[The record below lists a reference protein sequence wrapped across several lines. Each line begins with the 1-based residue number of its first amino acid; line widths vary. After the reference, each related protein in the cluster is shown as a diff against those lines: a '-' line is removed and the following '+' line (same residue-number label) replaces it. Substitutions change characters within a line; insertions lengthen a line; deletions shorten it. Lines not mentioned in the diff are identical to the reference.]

1 MTDRPS
7 LVPGRGNSGLDGG
20 DAILEALRNL
30 GVDYIISSP
39 GSEWPSVWEA
49 LARQKLEERPGP
61 TYINCW
67 HETLAV
73 AMASGYT
80 RMTGRM
86 QAVLLHAGVGVLQGS
101 MGIHGAYQGEV
112 PMLVCSGESATYGE
126 APEFDPGPQ
135 WLRNLSIVGGPNRL
149 VEPFT
154 KWSSRVTSPQTLY
167 ETVARA
173 GELAQR
179 TPKGPAF
186 LNVPIETML
195 EEWTPS
201 SPLKHRPSAPV
212 SHPDPEAVSR
222 VADMICRAANPVIVA
237 DSAGRTAA
245 GFNALVSLAE
255 SRAIPV
261 FEGEG
266 PAYNNFPKSHSLHH
280 GYDLRREMERFDL
293 FLVIGNRAPW
303 YPPSAG
309 PSATVV
315 CIDEYPVKE
324 YMVHQDLQADLYLEG
339 SLPVTL
345 AALDAAVR
353 ERADA
358 PPPGIPAGPNPV
370 WERYRALEAS
380 RPSASPI
387 EPGFLCNTLSEALPS
402 NTVFVD
408 ETILHRAQ
416 ILRRI
421 AWDNPLSYMRPAGG
435 LGQGLG
441 IALGAKLA
449 APDRPVTALIGDGS
463 FLYNPITQSLGVA
476 RESSLPILIVVFN
489 NASYAAMK
497 SLHLS
502 FYPEGTSSQ
511 TGDFYGVDI
520 PGPDYSELARPFGGH
535 GERVQDPTRL
545 RGALEEAQAVVDAG
559 SVAIV
564 DVALS
569 G

>member
-7 LVPGRGNSGLDGG
+7 LVPGRGRGGFETRPYTGLDGG

-30 GVDYIISSP
+30 DVDYIISSP

-154 KWSSRVTSPQTLY
+154 KWSSRVTSSQTLY

-195 EEWTPS
+195 EEWTPT
-201 SPLKHRPSAPV
+201 PRLKHRPAAPI
-212 SHPDPEAVSR
+212 SHPDPEAVAR
-222 VADMICRAANPVIVA
+222 VAGMICRAANPVIVA

-266 PAYNNFPKSHSLHH
+266 PAYNNFPKSHPLHH
-280 GYDLRREMERFDL
+280 GYDLRREMVGGGFETRPYDL

-345 AALDAAVR
+345 DALDAAVR
-353 ERADA
+353 ERAGGPA
-358 PPPGIPAGPNPV
+358 PSIPAGPNPV
-370 WERYRALEAS
+370 WERYSALDA
-380 RPSASPI
+380 SASSGSPI
-387 EPGFLCNTLSEALPS
+387 DPGFLCNTLSEALPS

-421 AWDNPLSYMRPAGG
+421 AWDNRCRICVPR
-435 LGQGLG
+435 
-441 IALGAKLA
+441 A
-449 APDRPVTALIGDGS
+449 AWGKGWESRWARSWLRRTA
-463 FLYNPITQSLGVA
+463 
-476 RESSLPILIVVFN
+476 
-489 NASYAAMK
+489 
-497 SLHLS
+497 
-502 FYPEGTSSQ
+502 
-511 TGDFYGVDI
+511 
-520 PGPDYSELARPFGGH
+520 
-535 GERVQDPTRL
+535 RL
-545 RGALEEAQAVVDAG
+545 QR
-559 SVAIV
+559 
-564 DVALS
+564 
-569 G
+569 

>member
-1 MTDRPS
+1 MIK
-7 LVPGRGNSGLDGG
+7 GRDGTERLDGG

-30 GVDYIISSP
+30 DVDYIISSP

-101 MGIHGAYQGEV
+101 MGIHGAYQSEV

-154 KWSSRVTSPQTLY
+154 KWSSRVTSPETLY

-179 TPKGPAF
+179 TPKGPTF

-195 EEWTPS
+195 EEWTPNAGRGTGR
-201 SPLKHRPSAPV
+201 LKQRPAAPA
-212 SHPDPEAVSR
+212 SHPDPATVER
-222 VADMICRAANPVIVA
+222 VADLVCRSANPVIVA
-237 DSAGRTAA
+237 DSAGRTNA
-245 GFNALVSLAE
+245 GYDALVSLAE
-255 SRAIPV
+255 SIGIPV

-266 PAYNNFPKSHSLHH
+266 PAYNNFPKSHPLHH
-280 GYDLRREMERFDL
+280 GYDLRREMDRFDL

-309 PSATVV
+309 PSATIVV
-315 CIDEYPVKE
+315 IDEYPVKE

-353 ERADA
+353 KLADDA
-358 PPPGIPAGPNPV
+358 PPTLPAGPNPV
-370 WERYRALEAS
+370 WERYRALDPAGS
-380 RPSASPI
+380 TASPI
-387 EPGFLCNTLSEALPS
+387 DPGFLCNTISEVLPF

-416 ILRRI
+416 ILRRVE
-421 AWDNPLSYMRPAGG
+421 WDNPLSYLRPAGG

-449 APDRPVTALIGDGS
+449 APERPVTALMGDGS

-476 RESSLPILIVVFN
+476 RESGLPILIVVFN

-502 FYPEGTSSQ
+502 FYPDGTSVQ
-511 TGDFYGVDI
+511 TGDFYGVNI
-520 PGPDYSELARPFGGH
+520 PGPDYSELVRPFGGH
-535 GERVQDPTRL
+535 GERVEDPSRL
-545 RGALEEAQAVVDAG
+545 RGALGEAQAAVDRG
-559 SVAIV
+559 RVAIV

>member
-7 LVPGRGNSGLDGG
+7 TNSGLDGG

-30 GVDYIISSP
+30 DVDYIISSP

-154 KWSSRVTSPQTLY
+154 KWSSRVTSSQTLY

-266 PAYNNFPKSHSLHH
+266 PAYNNFPKSHPLHH
-280 GYDLRREMERFDL
+280 GYDLRREMDSFDL
-293 FLVIGNRAPW
+293 FLVVGNRAPW

-353 ERADA
+353 ERADGPA
-358 PPPGIPAGPNPV
+358 PNTLPAPTRFGNAT
-370 WERYRALEAS
+370 ALSTAS
-380 RPSASPI
+380 SPSASPI

-545 RGALEEAQAVVDAG
+545 RGALEEAQAAVDAG

>member
-1 MTDRPS
+1 MTEPS
-7 LVPGRGNSGLDGG
+7 TRTRLDGG

-30 GVDYIISSP
+30 DVDYIISSP

-49 LARQKLEERPGP
+49 LARQKVNEQPGP
-61 TYINCW
+61 AYINCW

-112 PMLVCSGESATYGE
+112 PMLVCSGESSTYGE
-126 APEFDPGPQ
+126 VAEMDPGPQ
-135 WLRNLSIVGGPNRL
+135 WLRNLSIVGGPNHL

-154 KWSSRVTSPQTLY
+154 KWSSRITSAATLY

-201 SPLKHRPSAPV
+201 QTLKHRHGSPV
-212 SHPDPEAVSR
+212 SPPDPDAVAR
-222 VADMICRAANPVIVA
+222 VAEMLCSAENPVIVA
-237 DSAGRTAA
+237 DSAGSTPA
-245 GFNALVSLAE
+245 GFSALVSLAE
-255 SRAIPV
+255 SRGIPV

-266 PAYNNFPKSHSLHH
+266 PAYNNFPKSHPLHH
-280 GYDLRREMERFDL
+280 GYDLKREMDRFDL

-315 CIDEYPVKE
+315 VIDEYPIKE
-324 YMVHQDLQADLYLEG
+324 YMAHQDLQADVYLEG
-339 SLPVTL
+339 TLPVTL
-345 AALDAAVR
+345 SALDAAVR
-353 ERADA
+353 ERSGQ
-358 PPPGIPAGPNPV
+358 PPALPPHPNPV
-370 WERYRALEAS
+370 WERYGALGPDAY
-380 RPSASPI
+380 SASPLD
-387 EPGFLCNTLSEALPS
+387 PGFLCNTISETLPS

-421 AWDNPLSYMRPAGG
+421 GWDNPHSYLRPYGG

-449 APDRPVTALIGDGS
+449 APERPVTALIGDGS

-476 RESSLPILIVVFN
+476 RESNLPIMIVVFN

-497 SLHLS
+497 SLHHS
-502 FYPEGTSSQ
+502 FYPNGTAVE
-511 TGDFYGVDI
+511 TGIYHGVDI
-520 PGPDYSELARPFGGH
+520 PGPDYSELAKPFGGH
-535 GERVQDPTRL
+535 GERVEDPARL
-545 RGALEEAQAVVDAG
+545 KGALQEAQAAVDSG

-564 DVALS
+564 DVVLS
-569 G
+569 A

>member
-1 MTDRPS
+1 MTER
-7 LVPGRGNSGLDGG
+7 LDGG

-30 GVDYIISSP
+30 DVDYIISSP

-49 LARQKLEERPGP
+49 LARQKVNEQPGP
-61 TYINCW
+61 AYINCW

-86 QAVLLHAGVGVLQGS
+86 QAVLLHAGVGVMQGS
-101 MGIHGAYQGEV
+101 MGIHGAYQSEV
-112 PMLVCSGESATYGE
+112 PMLVCSGESTTYGE
-126 APEFDPGPQ
+126 VAEMDPGPQ

-154 KWSSRVTSPQTLY
+154 KWSSRITSAATLY

-179 TPKGPAF
+179 TPQGPAF

-195 EEWTPS
+195 EEWTPGQT
-201 SPLKHRPSAPV
+201 LKRRHGGPV
-212 SHPDPEAVSR
+212 SHPDPDAVAR
-222 VADMICRAANPVIVA
+222 VADLLCSASSPVIVA
-237 DSAGRTAA
+237 DSAGRTPE

-255 SRAIPV
+255 SRGIPV

-266 PAYNNFPKSHSLHH
+266 PTYNNFPKSHPLHH
-280 GYDLRREMERFDL
+280 GYDLKREMDRFDL

-315 CIDEYPVKE
+315 VIDDYPIKE

-339 SLPVTL
+339 TLPVTL
-345 AALDAAVR
+345 QALDTAVR
-353 ERADA
+353 ERSKGA
-358 PPPGIPAGPNPV
+358 PPTLPPHQNPV
-370 WERYRALEAS
+370 WERYEALGAGADT
-380 RPSASPI
+380 ASPI
-387 EPGFLCNTLSEALPS
+387 DPGFLCNTISETLPS

-449 APDRPVTALIGDGS
+449 APERPVTALIGDGS

-476 RESSLPILIVVFN
+476 RESDLPIMIVVFN

-497 SLHLS
+497 SLHHS
-502 FYPEGTSSQ
+502 FYPEGTAVQ
-511 TGDFYGVDI
+511 TGIYHGVDI

-535 GERVQDPTRL
+535 GERVEDPSRL
-545 RGALEEAQAVVDAG
+545 KGALLEAQAAVDSG

-564 DVALS
+564 DVVLS
-569 G
+569 A

>member
-1 MTDRPS
+1 MAMTER
-7 LVPGRGNSGLDGG
+7 LDGG

-30 GVDYIISSP
+30 DVDYIISSP

-49 LARQKLEERPGP
+49 LARQKVNEQPGP
-61 TYINCW
+61 AYINCW

-101 MGIHGAYQGEV
+101 MGIHGAYQSEV

-126 APEFDPGPQ
+126 VPEMDPGPQ

-154 KWSSRVTSPQTLY
+154 KWSSRITSAATLY

-179 TPKGPAF
+179 TPMGPTF

-201 SPLKHRPSAPV
+201 QTLKHRHGGPV
-212 SHPDPEAVSR
+212 SPPDPAAVAR
-222 VADMICRAANPVIVA
+222 VADLLCCAENPVIVA
-237 DSAGRTAA
+237 DSAGRTVE
-245 GFNALVSLAE
+245 GFSALVSLAE
-255 SRAIPV
+255 SRGIPV

-266 PAYNNFPKSHSLHH
+266 PTYNNFPKSHPLHH
-280 GYDLRREMERFDL
+280 GYDLKREMDRFDL

-315 CIDEYPVKE
+315 VIDEYPIKE
-324 YMVHQDLQADLYLEG
+324 YMVHQDLQADMYLEG

-345 AALDAAVR
+345 SALDSAVR
-353 ERADA
+353 ERNGGA
-358 PPPGIPAGPNPV
+358 PPALPPHANPV
-370 WERYRALEAS
+370 WERYGALGAGADT
-380 RPSASPI
+380 ASPI
-387 EPGFLCNTLSEALPS
+387 DTGFLCNTISETLPS

-476 RESSLPILIVVFN
+476 RESNLPILIVVFN

-497 SLHLS
+497 SLHHS
-502 FYPEGTSSQ
+502 FYPEGTAVQ
-511 TGDFYGVDI
+511 TGIYHGVDI
-520 PGPDYSELARPFGGH
+520 PGPDYSELAKPFGGH
-535 GERVQDPTRL
+535 GERVEDPSRL
-545 RGALEEAQAVVDAG
+545 KGALQEAQAAVDSG
-559 SVAIV
+559 RVAIV

-569 G
+569 A

>member
-1 MTDRPS
+1 MTNTRDAER
-7 LVPGRGNSGLDGG
+7 LDGG

-30 GVDYIISSP
+30 DVDYIISSP

-101 MGIHGAYQGEV
+101 MGIHGAYQSEV
-112 PMLVCSGESATYGE
+112 PMLVCSGESSTYGE
-126 APEFDPGPQ
+126 VPEMDPGPQ

-154 KWSSRVTSPQTLY
+154 KWSSRVTDSSVLY

-195 EEWTPS
+195 EEWTPRA
-201 SPLKHRPSAPV
+201 PLKHRPAAPV
-212 SHPDPEAVSR
+212 SHPDPGS
-222 VADMICRAANPVIVA
+222 VAQVAELVCKADNPVIVA

-245 GFNALVSLAE
+245 GCSALISLAE
-255 SRAIPV
+255 SRGIPV

-266 PAYNNFPKSHSLHH
+266 PTYNNFPKSHPLHH
-280 GYDLRREMERFDL
+280 GYDLKREMERFDL
-293 FLVIGNRAPW
+293 FLVVGNRAPW

-315 CIDEYPVKE
+315 VIDEYPVKE

-345 AALDAAVR
+345 AALDSAVR
-353 ERADA
+353 ERSGT
-358 PPPGIPAGPNPV
+358 PPALPPHPNPV
-370 WERYRALEAS
+370 WERYRALDGAAA
-380 RPSASPI
+380 SASPMD
-387 EPGFLCNTLSEALPS
+387 PGFLCNTISETLPS

-463 FLYNPITQSLGVA
+463 FLYNPITQSLGVS
-476 RESSLPILIVVFN
+476 RESNLPILIVVFN

-502 FYPEGTSSQ
+502 FYPEGTSVQ
-511 TGDFYGVDI
+511 TGDFYGVNI
-520 PGPDYSELARPFGGH
+520 PGPDYSELAKPFGGH
-535 GERVQDPTRL
+535 GERVEDPSRL
-545 RGALEEAQAVVDAG
+545 PGALKEAQAAVDAG
-559 SVAIV
+559 QVAIV
-564 DVALS
+564 DVVLS

>member
-1 MTDRPS
+1 MSERASTDSR
-7 LVPGRGNSGLDGG
+7 LDGG

-30 GVDYIISSP
+30 DIDLIISSP

-49 LARQKLEERPGP
+49 LARQKVNEQPGP

-101 MGIHGAYQGEV
+101 MGIHGAYQSEV
-112 PMLVCSGESATYGE
+112 PMLVCSGESSTYGE
-126 APEFDPGPQ
+126 VPEMDPGPQ
-135 WLRNLSIVGGPNRL
+135 WLRNLSIVGGPDRL
-149 VEPFT
+149 VEHFT

-167 ETVARA
+167 ETVSRA

-179 TPKGPAF
+179 TPQGPTF

-195 EEWTPS
+195 EEWKPGR
-201 SPLKHRPSAPV
+201 PLKRRPSAPA
-212 SHPDPEAVSR
+212 SHPDPAAVDR
-222 VADMICRAANPVIVA
+222 VADLVCGAANPGIVA

-245 GFNALVSLAE
+245 GFHALVSLAE
-255 SRAIPV
+255 SRGIPV
-261 FEGEG
+261 FESEG
-266 PAYNNFPKSHSLHH
+266 PAYNNFPKSHPLHH
-280 GYDLRREMERFDL
+280 GYDLKREMDRFDL

-315 CIDEYPVKE
+315 IIDEYPVKE
-324 YMVHQDLQADLYLEG
+324 YMAHQDLQADLYLEG
-339 SLPVTL
+339 TLPMTL
-345 AALDAAVR
+345 AALNTAVR
-353 ERADA
+353 ARTN
-358 PPPGIPAGPNPV
+358 GGGPAISSGANAV
-370 WERYRALEAS
+370 WERYRTLGNDAET
-380 RPSASPI
+380 ASPI
-387 EPGFLCNTLSEALPS
+387 DPGFLCNTISETLPS
-402 NTVFVD
+402 NTVYID

-421 AWDNPLSYMRPAGG
+421 SWDNPLSYLRPAGG

-449 APDRPVTALIGDGS
+449 APERPVTALIGDGS

-476 RESSLPILIVVFN
+476 RESNLPIMIVVFN

-497 SLHLS
+497 SLHQS
-502 FYPEGTSSQ
+502 FYPQGTAVE
-511 TGDFYGVDI
+511 TGIYHGVDI
-520 PGPDYSELARPFGGH
+520 PGPDYSELVRPFGGH
-535 GERVQDPTRL
+535 GERVEDPARL
-545 RGALEEAQAVVDAG
+545 KGALEEAQAAVYDG
-559 SVAIV
+559 NVAIV
-564 DVALS
+564 DVVLS
-569 G
+569 A

>member
-1 MTDRPS
+1 MPAYEDT
-7 LVPGRGNSGLDGG
+7 GRLDGG

-30 GVDYIISSP
+30 DVDYIISSP

-101 MGIHGAYQGEV
+101 MGIHGAYQSEV

-126 APEFDPGPQ
+126 AAEFDPGPQ

-195 EEWTPS
+195 EEWTP
-201 SPLKHRPSAPV
+201 PARLKHRPSAPV
-212 SHPDPEAVSR
+212 GHPDPDAVAR
-222 VADMICRAANPVIVA
+222 VAEMVCRASNPVIVA

-245 GFNALVSLAE
+245 GFHALVSLAE

-261 FEGEG
+261 FESEG
-266 PAYNNFPKSHSLHH
+266 PTYNNFPKSHPLHH
-280 GYDLRREMERFDL
+280 GYDLRREMDRFDL

-345 AALDAAVR
+345 AALDGAVR
-353 ERADA
+353 ERADGPA
-358 PPPGIPAGPNPV
+358 PSLPAGPNPV
-370 WERYRALEAS
+370 WERYRALDAS
-380 RPSASPI
+380 ALSASPI
-387 EPGFLCNTLSEALPS
+387 DPGFLCNTISEVFPS

-421 AWDNPLSYMRPAGG
+421 PWDDPLSYMRPAGG

-449 APDRPVTALIGDGS
+449 APERPVTALIGDGS

-476 RESSLPILIVVFN
+476 RESNLPILIVVFN

-535 GERVQDPTRL
+535 GERVQDPVRL
-545 RGALEEAQAVVDAG
+545 RGALEEAQAAVNDG
-559 SVAIV
+559 QVAIV

>member
-1 MTDRPS
+1 
-7 LVPGRGNSGLDGG
+7 
-20 DAILEALRNL
+20 
-30 GVDYIISSP
+30 
-39 GSEWPSVWEA
+39 
-49 LARQKLEERPGP
+49 
-61 TYINCW
+61 
-67 HETLAV
+67 
-73 AMASGYT
+73 
-80 RMTGRM
+80 
-86 QAVLLHAGVGVLQGS
+86 
-101 MGIHGAYQGEV
+101 
-112 PMLVCSGESATYGE
+112 
-126 APEFDPGPQ
+126 
-135 WLRNLSIVGGPNRL
+135 
-149 VEPFT
+149 
-154 KWSSRVTSPQTLY
+154 
-167 ETVARA
+167 
-173 GELAQR
+173 
-179 TPKGPAF
+179 
-186 LNVPIETML
+186 ML
-195 EEWTPS
+195 EEWTPHCPS
-201 SPLKHRPSAPV
+201 LKHRPSAPV
-212 SHPDPEAVSR
+212 SHPDPDAVAR
-222 VADMICRAANPVIVA
+222 VADMVCRAANPVIVA

-255 SRAIPV
+255 SRGIPV

-266 PAYNNFPKSHSLHH
+266 PTYNNFPKSHPLHH
-280 GYDLRREMERFDL
+280 GYDLRREMARFDL

-353 ERADA
+353 ERADGPA
-358 PPPGIPAGPNPV
+358 PTIPNGPNPV
-370 WERYRALEAS
+370 WEHYRALDVSAS
-380 RPSASPI
+380 AASPI
-387 EPGFLCNTLSEALPS
+387 DPGFLCNTISETLPS

-416 ILRRI
+416 ILRRV

-449 APDRPVTALIGDGS
+449 APERPVTALIGDGS

-511 TGDFYGVDI
+511 TGDFYGVHI

-535 GERVQDPTRL
+535 GERVEDPARL
-545 RGALEEAQAVVDAG
+545 PGALQEAQAAVDAG
-559 SVAIV
+559 RVAIV

>member
-1 MTDRPS
+1 MTER
-7 LVPGRGNSGLDGG
+7 RDGG

-30 GVDYIISSP
+30 DVDYIISSP

-61 TYINCW
+61 AYINCW

-126 APEFDPGPQ
+126 AAEFDPGPQ

-149 VEPFT
+149 VETFT
-154 KWSSRVTSPQTLY
+154 KWSSRVTSAETLY

-195 EEWTPS
+195 AEWTPRRG
-201 SPLKHRPSAPV
+201 LKGRPAAPV
-212 SHPDPEAVSR
+212 SYPDPDAVAR
-222 VADMICRAANPVIVA
+222 VADLVCRADNPVIVA
-237 DSAGRTAA
+237 DSAGRDPE
-245 GFNALVSLAE
+245 GFRALVSLAE
-255 SRAIPV
+255 SRGIPV

-266 PAYNNFPKSHSLHH
+266 PAYNNFPKSHPLHH
-280 GYDLRREMERFDL
+280 GYDLRREMGRFDL
-293 FLVIGNRAPW
+293 FLVVGNRAPW

-309 PSATVV
+309 PAAPVV
-315 CIDEYPVKE
+315 VIDEYPVKE
-324 YMVHQDLQADLYLEG
+324 YMVHQDLQADCYLEG
-339 SLPVTL
+339 ALPVTL
-345 AALDAAVR
+345 GALAAAVR
-353 ERADA
+353 ERLGGAR
-358 PPPGIPAGPNPV
+358 PVMPSGPNPV
-370 WERYRALEAS
+370 WERYRALDAAAQ
-380 RPSASPI
+380 SAMPI
-387 EPGFLCNTLSEALPS
+387 SPGFLCNTIGDTLPG

-421 AWDNPLSYMRPAGG
+421 GWDRPLSYLRPAGG

-449 APDRPVTALIGDGS
+449 APERPVAALIGDGS
-463 FLYNPITQSLGVA
+463 LLYNPIPQSLGVA
-476 RESSLPILIVVFN
+476 RESGLPILIVVFN

-502 FYPEGTSSQ
+502 FYPEGTAAQS
-511 TGDFYGVDI
+511 GIFHGVDI
-520 PGPDYSELARPFGGH
+520 PGPDYAELARPFGGH
-535 GERVQDPTRL
+535 GERVEDPGRL
-545 RGALEEAQAVVDAG
+545 RGALEEAQAAVAAG
-559 SVAIV
+559 RVAIV

>member
-1 MTDRPS
+1 MTERQ
-7 LVPGRGNSGLDGG
+7 DGG

-30 GVDYIISSP
+30 DVDYIISSP

-49 LARQKLEERPGP
+49 LARQKVNEQPGP

-86 QAVLLHAGVGVLQGS
+86 QAVLLHAGVGVMQGS
-101 MGIHGAYQGEV
+101 MGIHGAYQSEV
-112 PMLVCSGESATYGE
+112 PMLVCSGESSTYGE
-126 APEFDPGPQ
+126 VAEMDPGPQ

-154 KWSSRVTSPQTLY
+154 KWSSRITSAATLY

-179 TPKGPAF
+179 TPMGPTF

-201 SPLKHRPSAPV
+201 QTLKRRHGSPV
-212 SHPDPEAVSR
+212 SHPDPGAVER
-222 VADMICRAANPVIVA
+222 VAQLLCNAENPVIVA
-237 DSAGRTAA
+237 DSAGRTPE

-255 SRAIPV
+255 SRGIPV

-266 PAYNNFPKSHSLHH
+266 PTYNNFPKSHPLHH
-280 GYDLRREMERFDL
+280 GYDLKREMDRFDL

-315 CIDEYPVKE
+315 VIDDYPIKE

-339 SLPVTL
+339 TLPVTL
-345 AALDAAVR
+345 QALDAAVR
-353 ERADA
+353 ERSGE
-358 PPPGIPAGPNPV
+358 PPALPPHQNPV
-370 WERYRALEAS
+370 WERYAALGAGADT
-380 RPSASPI
+380 ASPI
-387 EPGFLCNTLSEALPS
+387 DPGFLCNTISETLPS

-497 SLHLS
+497 SLHHS
-502 FYPEGTSSQ
+502 FYPEGTAVQ
-511 TGDFYGVDI
+511 TGIYHGVDI
-520 PGPDYSELARPFGGH
+520 PGPDYSELAKPFGGH
-535 GERVQDPTRL
+535 GERVEDPSRL
-545 RGALEEAQAVVDAG
+545 KGALLEAQAAVASG
-559 SVAIV
+559 CVAIV
-564 DVALS
+564 DVVLS
-569 G
+569 A

>member
-1 MTDRPS
+1 MTER
-7 LVPGRGNSGLDGG
+7 LDGG

-30 GVDYIISSP
+30 DIDYIISSP

-49 LARQKLEERPGP
+49 LARQKVNEQPGP
-61 TYINCW
+61 AYINCW

-112 PMLVCSGESATYGE
+112 PMLVCSGESSTYGE
-126 APEFDPGPQ
+126 VADMDPGPQ

-154 KWSSRVTSPQTLY
+154 KWSSRITSAATLY

-179 TPKGPAF
+179 TPRGPAF

-195 EEWTPS
+195 EEWTPGQ
-201 SPLKHRPSAPV
+201 PLKHRPAPPV
-212 SHPDPEAVSR
+212 SHPDPFAVAR
-222 VADMICRAANPVIVA
+222 VADMLCRAENPVIVA
-237 DSAGRTAA
+237 DSAGSTPA
-245 GFNALVSLAE
+245 GFSALVSLAE
-255 SRAIPV
+255 SRGIPV

-266 PAYNNFPKSHSLHH
+266 PAYNNFPKSHPLHH
-280 GYDLRREMERFDL
+280 GYDLKREMDRFDL
-293 FLVIGNRAPW
+293 FLVVGNRAPW

-315 CIDEYPVKE
+315 VIDEYPIKE
-324 YMVHQDLQADLYLEG
+324 YMAHQDLQADLYLEG
-339 SLPVTL
+339 ALPVTL

-353 ERADA
+353 ERSSNT
-358 PPPGIPAGPNPV
+358 PPPLPPHPNPV
-370 WERYRALEAS
+370 WERYGTLGPDAQT
-380 RPSASPI
+380 ASPI
-387 EPGFLCNTLSEALPS
+387 DPGFLCNTISETLPS
-402 NTVFVD
+402 NSVFVD

-421 AWDNPLSYMRPAGG
+421 SWDTPLSYLRPYGG

-497 SLHLS
+497 SLHHS
-502 FYPEGTSSQ
+502 FYPNGTAVE
-511 TGDFYGVDI
+511 TGIYHGVDI
-520 PGPDYSELARPFGGH
+520 PGPDYSELAKPFGGH
-535 GERVQDPTRL
+535 GERVEDPGRL
-545 RGALEEAQAVVDAG
+545 KSALQEAQAAVDSG
-559 SVAIV
+559 RVAIV
-564 DVALS
+564 DVVLS
-569 G
+569 A

>member
-1 MTDRPS
+1 MTER
-7 LVPGRGNSGLDGG
+7 LDGG

-30 GVDYIISSP
+30 DVDYIISSP

-49 LARQKLEERPGP
+49 LARQKVEERPGP
-61 TYINCW
+61 EYINCW

-86 QAVLLHAGVGVLQGS
+86 QAVLLHAGVGVMQGS
-101 MGIHGAYQGEV
+101 MGIHGAYQSEV
-112 PMLVCSGESATYGE
+112 PMLVCSGESSTYGE
-126 APEFDPGPQ
+126 VAEMDPGPQ

-154 KWSSRVTSPQTLY
+154 KWSSRITSGATLY
-167 ETVARA
+167 EMVARA

-179 TPKGPAF
+179 TPMGPAF

-201 SPLKHRPSAPV
+201 QTLKRRHGAPV
-212 SHPDPEAVSR
+212 SHPDPAAVAR
-222 VADMICRAANPVIVA
+222 VAELLCSANSPVIVA
-237 DSAGRTAA
+237 DSAGRTPE
-245 GFNALVSLAE
+245 GFRALVSLAE
-255 SRAIPV
+255 SRGIPV

-266 PAYNNFPKSHSLHH
+266 PTYNNFPKTHPLHH
-280 GYDLRREMERFDL
+280 GYDLKREMERFDL
-293 FLVIGNRAPW
+293 FLLVGNRAPW

-315 CIDEYPVKE
+315 VIDEYPIKE

-345 AALDAAVR
+345 SALDAAVR
-353 ERADA
+353 ERGGE
-358 PPPGIPAGPNPV
+358 PPALPPHVNPV
-370 WERYRALEAS
+370 WERYSVLGAGAE
-380 RPSASPI
+380 SASPI
-387 EPGFLCNTLSEALPS
+387 DPGFLCNTISETLPS

-421 AWDNPLSYMRPAGG
+421 AWDNPQSYMRPAGG

-449 APDRPVTALIGDGS
+449 APQRPVTALIGDGS

-497 SLHLS
+497 SLHHS
-502 FYPEGTSSQ
+502 FYPNGTAVE
-511 TGDFYGVDI
+511 TGIYHGVDI

-535 GERVQDPTRL
+535 GERVEDPSRL
-545 RGALEEAQAVVDAG
+545 KGALLEAQAAVDSG
-559 SVAIV
+559 RVAIV

-569 G
+569 A